1 MLVGML
7 WLICFFNYADRVAI
21 SSVLPVLEKQYGFT
35 KTQQGMISAAFT
47 WVYAAASPLAGHV
60 GDRKSRKWVIIG
72 GMYIWSAITG
82 FTGACHRL
90 YQFVFVRAAEGLGEA
105 FYMPASMALVSEYH
119 GPKTRSR
126 AIGIHQTSIYAGTVF
141 GGTAAGFLTQK
152 YSWRVPFVCFAI
164 AGCALGFI
172 LSLFIREKKNT
183 AESSHQ
189 VGTEI
194 SFQQFLAMFLKCR
207 TAVLLVSAY
216 FFTNVVQ
223 FVFLTWMPSYMKEKF
238 HVSLVVAGFAGTVYI
253 QLFSMIGAAVG
264 GIIADRRALRVV
276 SGRIQVQMAA
286 TLLGA
291 PFIFW
296 CGRTT
301 GQMPLVAAM
310 SLYGLF
316 KGVYDA
322 SLTASFYD
330 VIPGP
335 TRATATGAMNLVGW
349 IGAGLGAVMVGYAKD
364 HNVAFEFSIS
374 SIAVLYLASSYL
386 LGLAAKS
393 APADIATRG

>member
-1 MLVGML
+1 ML

-21 SSVLPVLEKQYGFT
+21 SSVLPVLEKQYGFN
-35 KTQQGMISAAFT
+35 KTEQGMISAAFT
-47 WVYAAASPLAGHV
+47 WIYAAASPLAGHV

-152 YSWRVPFVCFAI
+152 YSWRVPFVCFAV
-164 AGCALGFI
+164 AGCALGFV
-172 LSLFIREKKNT
+172 LSLFIRDRKQTSDK
-183 AESSHQ
+183 ESTNEHA
-189 VGTEI
+189 V
-194 SFQQFLAMFLKCR
+194 SFQQFIVLFMKSR
-207 TAVLLVSAY
+207 TAVRLVAAY
-216 FFTNVVQ
+216 FFTNIVQ

-238 HVSLVVAGFAGTVYI
+238 HVSLVLAGFAGTVYI
-253 QLFSMIGAAVG
+253 QLFSMIGAALG
-264 GIIADRRALRVV
+264 GLLADKRAAKVDA
-276 SGRIQVQMAA
+276 GRIQVQMAA

-296 CGRTT
+296 CGSTT
-301 GQMPLVAAM
+301 GQLPLIAAM
-310 SLYGLF
+310 SMYGLF
-316 KGVYDA
+316 KGIYDA

-330 VIPGP
+330 VIPRSS
-335 TRATATGAMNLVGW
+335 RATATGAMNLVGW
-349 IGAGLGAVMVGYAKD
+349 IGAGLGAVLVGYAKD
-364 HNVAFEFSIS
+364 RNIPFEVSIS
-374 SIAVLYLASSYL
+374 SIAILYVISSFL

-393 APADIATRG
+393 APADMQLQG